1 MGEEW
6 MTTAEAAE
14 QLNVSERYVR
24 NLALKGKLK
33 AKRDGNRWLIH
44 SSLSEPDEEPS
55 GIPDGIPTEQ
65 GGTQAE
71 QPTIEWFQKR
81 IEEQEKQILD
91 LQSELASTRKASEDA
106 GERHDMIVMQL
117 TKQLGESQ
125 KLLEYHESPWWRRW
139 FGKRRR
145 PPDDMGSD

>member
-44 SSLSEPDEEPS
+44 SSLSEPDEGPS
-55 GIPDGIPTEQ
+55 GIPTEQ
-65 GGTQAE
+65 DGTAAE
-71 QPTIEWFQKR
+71 QKTIEWLQKR
-81 IEEQEKQILD
+81 VEDQERQISE
-91 LQSELASTRKASEDA
+91 LQSEVSSARKAAEDA
-106 GERHDMIVMQL
+106 GERHDMIVLQL
-117 TKQLGESQ
+117 TRQLGESQ
-125 KLLEYHESPWWRRW
+125 RLLEYHESPWWRRW
-139 FGKRRR
+139 FGSRKK
-145 PPDDMGSD
+145 PED